1 MRKAGVTAR
10 SGRRWQIKERQ
21 RGMLGIMQDWALTVE
36 KLLDH
41 ANKNVPNREIVTRTT
56 EGSIARTSYE
66 AV

>member
-1 MRKAGVTAR
+1 
-10 SGRRWQIKERQ
+10 
-21 RGMLGIMQDWALTVE
+21 MLGIMQDWALTVE